1 MKVLILAFACEP
13 GRTSEPGVGWHVASE
28 MALRHDVTLITRA
41 NNQAVIE
48 TFMAQHPEAPIRR
61 VRFLYY
67 DLAAWMCCAK
77 RRMPYGSQ
85 IYHELWQRK
94 VARQFRPEIEKADVV
109 HQLTFG
115 AAFFTPYA
123 APHAKRFVWG
133 PLGGGDRPIE
143 WQFLRKM
150 GWRSILSEMLYGRVS
165 YCAVKGL
172 PWVKRY
178 RAAVGAVIFRSNEFA
193 KRMKDRLTIPHAV
206 IQETAYEDHVY
217 PRTYTAAQHP
227 IKVLEVGRLIPHKGV
242 SFAVRVFALFLS
254 RGGEGEFVLC
264 GDGDLRQL
272 IEEQARELG
281 VSEYVRFRGQVEHN
295 VVMEEME
302 SADVL
307 LHLSFREGGSWSILE
322 AMAHG
327 VPVIC
332 QERSGME
339 VMVSPDC
346 GTRIAATN
354 GDELVEYAATA
365 LMDYYQHPEKVAA
378 QGKVAQS
385 RVETV
390 YRWNLNVDQ
399 IEKMYLQVK

>member
-1 MKVLILAFACEP
+1 MKILILAFACEP

-41 NNQAVIE
+41 NNQTVIE
-48 TFMAQHPEAPIRR
+48 SFVAQHPDAPICR
-61 VRFLYY
+61 VKFLYY
-67 DLAAWMCCAK
+67 DLPPWMCWAK
-77 RRMPYGSQ
+77 KRMPYGSQ

-94 VARQFRPEIEKADVV
+94 VAQKFQAEIETADLV

-123 APHAKRFVWG
+123 APYAKRFVWG

-143 WQFLRKM
+143 WSFLRKM
-150 GWRSILSEMLYGRVS
+150 GWRSILSELLYGRVS
-165 YCAVKGL
+165 NCAINGL

-178 RAAVGAVIFRSNEFA
+178 RAAVSAIIYRSNEFA
-193 KRMKDRLTIPHAV
+193 TRMADRLTIPQAV
-206 IQETAYEDHVY
+206 IQETAYEESVH
-217 PRTYTAAQHP
+217 PRTFTSTQHP
-227 IKVLEVGRLIPHKGV
+227 IKVLEVGRLITHKGV
-242 SFAVRVFALFLS
+242 TFAIRAFALFLS

-264 GDGDLRQL
+264 GDGDQRQRL
-272 IEEQARELG
+272 EEQAQNLG
-281 VSEYVRFRGQVEHN
+281 IATHVQFRGQVGHD
-295 VVMEEME
+295 VVMTEMA

-332 QERSGME
+332 QQRSGMD
-339 VMVSPDC
+339 VMVSKDC

-354 GDELVEYAATA
+354 DDELIDRAAAA
-365 LMDYYQHPEKVAA
+365 LMDCYHHPEKIAA
-378 QGKVAQS
+378 QGMAAQA

-390 YRWNLNVDQ
+390 YRWNLTVDQ
-399 IEKMYLQVK
+399 IEKIYLQVK